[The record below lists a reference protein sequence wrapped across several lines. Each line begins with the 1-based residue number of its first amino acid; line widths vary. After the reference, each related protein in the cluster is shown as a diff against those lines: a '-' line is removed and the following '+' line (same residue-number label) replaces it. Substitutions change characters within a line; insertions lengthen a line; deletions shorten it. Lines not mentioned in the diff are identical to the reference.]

1 MASKMDRKKK
11 KKQKQQASSSSDR
24 KSNGSRQALIFN
36 SCVNCEIPLD
46 NGTTKVAEF
55 MLSFSES
62 KRTFSVLEALTS
74 VFELSNDLD
83 KDIFPI
89 LTTKNLVMCPQVRLY
104 IQVTYLHY
112 INPRST
118 FSSSP

>member
-1 MASKMDRKKK
+1 MAGKNDKRKKK
-11 KKQKQQASSSSDR
+11 KAAAAAAASSSNS
-24 KSNGSRQALIFN
+24 KSNGNRQNFIFN

-74 VFELSNDLD
+74 VFELTTDLD
-83 KDIFPI
+83 QEIFPI
-89 LTTKNLVMCPQVRLY
+89 LTTKNLVMCPQVS
-104 IQVTYLHY
+104 IHPSTEYLQLLFY
-112 INPRST
+112 
-118 FSSSP
+118 

>member
-11 KKQKQQASSSSDR
+11 KKQEAVKTSSS
-24 KSNGSRQALIFN
+24 KVNGNRQNLIFN

-74 VFELSNDLD
+74 VFELSTDLD
-83 KDIFPI
+83 QDIFPI
-89 LTTKNLVMCPQVRLY
+89 LTTKNLVMCPQV
-104 IQVTYLHY
+104 
-112 INPRST
+112 
-118 FSSSP
+118 SSNFIIDI